1 MNIAIFEA
9 DTKCQEVF
17 QQLEAKIDFYTQD
30 INHAVHEKKAYEAIS
45 IFVHSKIDRSVLELL
60 PSLHYIQTR
69 STGFDHIDLEECK
82 KRGIIVSNVQ
92 GYAGPPVA
100 EFAFSLLLNIS
111 RKTDIAIARAKEG
124 SFVYKDLLGFELFE
138 KRLGIVGLGTIGKQ
152 MARIA
157 HGFGMNIQ
165 AYTRHYDEAFCSQ
178 YNIEKSNY
186 DKLLQTSDVVMFAV
200 PLTPQTYHMLD
211 IQKAKLLQ
219 PHAVV
224 INVARGEVISR
235 EAIEY
240 LSDRIYGIG
249 LDVFEGEK
257 ELLKNPTSDFLQLI
271 QKSNIRYTPH
281 MAYYTKEALERIR
294 KISVENM
301 KRFMENK
308 KILHRIA

>member
-1 MNIAIFEA
+1 MKIAVFEA
-9 DTKCQEVF
+9 DKECQEVF
-17 QQLEAKIDFYTQD
+17 KKLDATIDFYQED
-30 INHAVHEKKAYEAIS
+30 INHILKKEAQYVAIS
-45 IFVHSKIDRSVLELL
+45 IFVHSKIDRSILDLL
-60 PSLHYIQTR
+60 PNLQYIQTR
-69 STGFDHIDLEECK
+69 STGFDHIDIEACR
-82 KRGIIVSNVQ
+82 KRGIAVSNVQ

-124 SFVYKDLLGFELFE
+124 NFSYKDLLGFELFE

-186 DKLLQTSDVVMFAV
+186 DKLLQTSDIVMFAV
-200 PLTPQTYHMLD
+200 PLTPKTYHMLD
-211 IQKAKLLQ
+211 LQQAKLLQ

-224 INVARGEVISR
+224 INVARGEIIST

-240 LSDRIYGIG
+240 LSNRIYGIG
-249 LDVFEGEK
+249 VDVIEGEK
-257 ELLKNPTSDFLQLI
+257 ELLKNPTPQFLQLI
-271 QKSNIRYTPH
+271 QKQNIRYTPH
-281 MAYYTKEALERIR
+281 MAYFTKEALERIR

-301 KRFMENK
+301 KRFIEQK
-308 KILHRIA
+308 EILHRIA